1 MKLMCFFCV
10 SVELLKSLLE
20 KEVSK
25 NERLKATLKRA
36 RFPPKHKYYLRERI
50 IVKIY
55 KSSDWFELVI
65 DEDWLNELWL
75 GRVKSL
81 FWIEI

>member
-1 MKLMCFFCV
+1 MCFFCV

-36 RFPPKHKYYLRERI
+36 RFPRKHKYYLRERI

-55 KSSDWFELVI
+55 KSSD
-65 DEDWLNELWL
+65 
-75 GRVKSL
+75 
-81 FWIEI
+81 